1 MLAWLSPPGTEKPQA
16 LEARREGSSLVN
28 EGGGLSP
35 EHKYPMPG
43 SGHTLSSLFFF
54 FFIEKGDILVS
65 FADTLQLLPW
75 CCHMRP

>member
-1 MLAWLSPPGTEKPQA
+1 MLAWLSPPGTEKPQP
-16 LEARREGSSLVN
+16 LEARREGSRLVN

-43 SGHTLSSLFFF
+43 SGHSLSSPLFFF
-54 FFIEKGDILVS
+54 MEKGDILVS
-65 FADTLQLLPW
+65 FADTLQLLPR